1 MTKILDIKIGEVKP
15 SISPEQ
21 ARDEFAAV
29 IESYKV
35 QNPKKYE
42 LKKEAMAQQLAALE
56 AAISGKKEPK
66 VKKSK
71 VIK

>member
-42 LKKEAMAQQLAALE
+42 LKKEALAQQLAALE
-56 AAISGKKEPK
+56 AAISGKEEPK